1 MGKCNYS
8 LFFTGTNANLAPA
21 NCALSHHPSEY
32 NKCGQFTSDND
43 ETSIGAVASTTL
55 FKLNTIFP
63 ENEGAVATEDDQ
75 KWQSKQITPVA
86 C

>member
-1 MGKCNYS
+1 MHMKPLQNARS
-8 LFFTGTNANLAPA
+8 LITI
-21 NCALSHHPSEY
+21 SEY

-43 ETSIGAVASTTL
+43 ETSIGAVASITL

-75 KWQSKQITPVA
+75 KWQRKQITPVA

>member
-8 LFFTGTNANLAPA
+8 LFFAGTNAYEAPA
-21 NCALSHHPSEY
+21 KCTLSHQPSEY
-32 NKCGQFTSDND
+32 IKCGQFTSDNE
-43 ETSIGAVASTTL
+43 ETSTGAVASITL
-55 FKLNTIFP
+55 FKLKTIFP

-75 KWQSKQITPVA
+75 KWQRKQITPVA